1 MTEARSDLWH
11 VQMASGDVLAMTL
24 DELDEAFQD
33 DRIDESTMVLQGGS
47 LKWAPLGEV
56 LGGDD
61 AEAPATEPAPPPVH
75 VPSLVPS
82 APLSSS
88 YPASSPA
95 VPTPVESVVP
105 SVRPMAYDVGST
117 AALDDD
123 DFDAELA
130 LRPNKKKVVLLGFAA
145 ATVIACV
152 GFGASK
158 LLGVTGLDTAAT
170 NASLANIA
178 AAAAA
183 PAAPP
188 ETRAVNDPPASDS
201 LPGSRLSDGQ
211 KAMLAKMD
219 GKLAAEERAK
229 DEAAAARAAKK
240 HRGKHKRGKS
250 GFHDGG
256 NPMDPL
262 NGHLK

>member
-11 VQMASGDVLAMTL
+11 VQLASGDVRVMTL

-75 VPSLVPS
+75 VPSVVP
-82 APLSSS
+82 AALSS
-88 YPASSPA
+88 YPGSYPA
-95 VPTPVESVVP
+95 VPTPAESVVP
-105 SVRPMAYDVGST
+105 SVRPMAYDVAST

-123 DFDAELA
+123 DLDAELA
-130 LRPNKKKVVLLGFAA
+130 LRPNKKKVVALGLAA
-145 ATVIACV
+145 AAVIACV

-158 LLGVTGLDTAAT
+158 LLGATGLDPAAT
-170 NASLANIA
+170 NANIA
-178 AAAAA
+178 NLAAAAA
-183 PAAPP
+183 PATPP
-188 ETRAVNDPPASDS
+188 DTRAVNDTPTADS
-201 LPGSRLSDGQ
+201 LPGSRLSDSQ

-229 DEAAAARAAKK
+229 EEAAAARAAKRQ
-240 HRGKHKRGKS
+240 HRGKHKAGKS